1 MHKFFSIVTYVFMA
15 FYAFALFMMLSS
27 TFGLFGVEQDPMSGI
42 FLILLGQP
50 WVSRARR
57 ARQAVHQRTVGYLKT
72 PKRSQMHQY
81 TQTTTIGRRSRR
93 ASIPRSAQR
102 RMCASSRLRR

>member
-50 WVSRARR
+50 WVRWVDMFPEA
-57 ARQAVHQRTVGYLKT
+57 AWPWLTAIAPAITLGFLWLACRTV
-72 PKRSQMHQY
+72 
-81 TQTTTIGRRSRR
+81 RRG
-93 ASIPRSAQR
+93 SAK
-102 RMCASSRLRR
+102 